1 MKKIKLLLFLIIALF
16 GFTTSAYAIPHG
28 SSGMSVGE
36 CLTFADAFH
45 TITIN
50 EGSYYY
56 RYCFQ
61 VSCSNG
67 SYIKANKVISYGYR
81 CANGNYDPY
90 NKVTSDGCS
99 RYNGSC
105 TGNKGNPYCTSVT
118 FVDCNKNANG
128 TPYVKPTQAPPTTK
142 ATTRAT
148 TQGTTRGTTKKTT
161 RNSGGRRTSN
171 PADITIPAST
181 SETTAK
187 PTERRKSNNT
197 NITKITINET
207 EIKQYTNKKST
218 YTIDIPEDITE
229 LAVDV
234 ELEDP
239 LSKYTVEGNTGLT
252 SEDSELR
259 IIVTA
264 EDGTTKV
271 VKFKITH
278 SNGKSNDCSL
288 ANIYIEEYPIEFNKN
303 EYSYKLTLPKNVTSL
318 DMEVIP
324 TDELNAKY
332 TIENNEKLQHNSV
345 VKVIVIAQDG
355 TECNYDIRISKDS
368 NLWKLLVVIALIV
381 GGLIVA
387 IIFLYR
393 YLKKSKGKYKYE

>member
-1 MKKIKLLLFLIIALF
+1 MKKIKLLLLLTIALF

-67 SYIKANKVISYGYR
+67 SYIKTNKVISYGYR

-105 TGNKGNPYCTSVT
+105 SGNKGNPYCTSVT
-118 FVDCNKNANG
+118 FVDCNKNSNG
-128 TPYVKPTQAPPTTK
+128 TPYVKPTNPTTTK
-142 ATTRAT
+142 VQTTKAT
-148 TQGTTRGTTKKTT
+148 TQGTTKGTTKNTT
-161 RNSGGRRTSN
+161 RKTGGGRTN
-171 PADITIPAST
+171 PASITIPAS
-181 SETTAK
+181 SSATTEK

-234 ELEDP
+234 VLEDP
-239 LSKYTVEGNTGLT
+239 LSIYVVEGNTGLT
-252 SEDSELR
+252 CEDSELR

-288 ANIYIEEYPIEFNKN
+288 ANIYIEEYPIDFSKN
-303 EYSYKLTLPKNVTSL
+303 EYVYKLTLPKNVSSL

-332 TIENNEKLQHNSV
+332 SIENNEKLKHNSV

-355 TECNYDIRISKDS
+355 TECDYEIHISKNS
-368 NLWKLLVVIALIV
+368 NFWKLLVVIVLIV

-387 IIFLYR
+387 IVFLYR